1 MASSERGKQQR
12 DGRMPQ
18 LWRSINHDS
27 GCRGMGVT
35 RVKLLSR
42 AGPVNLSS
50 RSHDIVTVSV
60 APLYLM
66 PI

>member
-1 MASSERGKQQR
+1 
-12 DGRMPQ
+12 
-18 LWRSINHDS
+18 
-27 GCRGMGVT
+27 MGVT

-42 AGPVNLSS
+42 AGPVNLSP
-50 RSHDIVTVSV
+50 RSYDIVTVSV